1 MLKTVV
7 IFLLLAVFSCDQ
19 GKKVTDTDNTGG
31 KNGGEQPS
39 TEAKLDLA
47 VVGDSLAV
55 GVFSDIPLD
64 DGDPTTE
71 SHSMTETE
79 AKRHPVIGELLKGI
93 LLDLKPNAAEIDK
106 IFKQKYEN
114 PYTCAGDKS
123 ECTFSYQ
130 HQAGLANDKV
140 KNAAVSGASV
150 SNLIAQLNQVEKAGN
165 AKTYIVQVGGND
177 FCADAF
183 NQADYVK
190 GMRSVIDKILGTNS
204 AAKIIIVAIPN
215 IVELFQNV
223 APAEKKALKI
233 TALSGLTRSALGNP
247 EKSEVQLFCRQ
258 IRDGEEIA
266 NNKSFLPFCPRIS
279 EHIPAAPEAEE
290 TGDPVA
296 DFFAAKRKE
305 IKDANKAVAD
315 LVKGY
320 SNTSIKFAAS
330 VEEIAFTAVDISAD
344 CVHPSRAGQQK
355 LAAAVWAYK
364 F

>member
-1 MLKTVV
+1 MLKAVV

-19 GKKVTDTDNTGG
+19 GNEVTDTDNTGG
-31 KNGGEQPS
+31 KNGEQPS
-39 TEAKLDLA
+39 TEIKLDLA

-64 DGDPTTE
+64 DGSSSTE
-71 SHSMTETE
+71 GYSMTESE
-79 AKRHPVIGELLKGI
+79 ANKHPVIGALLKMLSPFGGQTS
-93 LLDLKPNAAEIDK
+93 AAEIDN
-106 IFKQKYEN
+106 ILKQKYEN

-130 HQAGLANDKV
+130 HKAGLANDKV

-177 FCADAF
+177 FCAADF
-183 NQADYVK
+183 DQTDYVS
-190 GMRSVIDKILGTNS
+190 GMRSVVDKILGTNS

-215 IVELFQNV
+215 IAELFQNV
-223 APAEKKALKI
+223 APAERNALKI
-233 TALSGLTRSALGNP
+233 TNLSPQTKAALNNP
-247 EKSEVQLFCRQ
+247 NATEVQFQCQ
-258 IRDGEEIA
+258 HIRDAEKIVSTA
-266 NNKSFLPFCPRIS
+266 PDLPAFCPRIS
-279 EHIPAAPEAEE
+279 KHIPEPT
-290 TGDPVA
+290 TGSTTPVTE
-296 DFFAAKRKE
+296 FFATKRQE
-305 IKDANKAVAD
+305 IKDANKAIAD
-315 LVKGY
+315 LVEGY

-330 VEEIAFTAVDISAD
+330 VEDITFTAADISAD

-355 LAAAVWAYK
+355 LAEAVWSYK